1 MLVQLPKNSVGVRFG
16 VGKGWF
22 VMGIRAYCCDKG
34 AGKWRDFEGVGIW

>member
-34 AGKWRDFEGVGIW
+34 AGKWLDFGGGLH